1 MKKAIIILLSL
12 HFVFAF
18 AACGGDDEKDPQL
31 SFEYTISGDETS
43 DDEDTTEK
51 DTTTGDISDETDST
65 AATAE
70 TSDGET
76 SSTIGNNTEDEDEST
91 TESITSEPVTAKP
104 GEPYVGAVKNG
115 TDYFED
121 GLYYITDSSTGVK
134 FVLVNKTYPVPE
146 SYAPGS
152 IKSDAKAAYDKLVAD
167 AKSDG
172 ISIWTRTDYRSYS
185 FQKQL
190 YTNYVARDGKKAA
203 DTYSARP
210 GHSEHQTGY
219 AIDCNSLSTSWGET
233 PEGKWLAS
241 HCTDYGFIIRY
252 GADKI
257 SSTGYQYEPWHIRY
271 LGSVELAKKITE
283 SGLSIEEY
291 YGITSEYQQ

>member
-1 MKKAIIILLSL
+1 MKKPIVILLSL
-12 HFVFAF
+12 LFVFAL
-18 AACGGDDEKDPQL
+18 AACGGGSEKDSQL
-31 SFEYTISGDETS
+31 SFEYTITDRESQS
-43 DDEDTTEK
+43 KEDTTDD
-51 DTTTGDISDETDST
+51 DTTNSGVSDDTDAT
-65 AATAE
+65 TAE
-70 TSDGET
+70 TSIDET

-91 TESITSEPVTAKP
+91 TEPSSSESETAKP
-104 GEPYVGAVKNG
+104 GEPYVGTVKNG
-115 TDYFED
+115 SVSYED

-134 FVLVNKTYPVPE
+134 FILVNKTYPVPKD
-146 SYAPGS
+146 YGPGDMTS
-152 IKSDAKAAYDKLVAD
+152 DTKSAFNKLVEDAKN
-167 AKSDG
+167 DG
-172 ISIWTRTDYRSYS
+172 ISIWQRTSYRSYS
-185 FQKQL
+185 FQNQL

-271 LGSVELAKKITE
+271 LGSVELAKKITD

-291 YGITSEYQQ
+291 YGITSEYQ